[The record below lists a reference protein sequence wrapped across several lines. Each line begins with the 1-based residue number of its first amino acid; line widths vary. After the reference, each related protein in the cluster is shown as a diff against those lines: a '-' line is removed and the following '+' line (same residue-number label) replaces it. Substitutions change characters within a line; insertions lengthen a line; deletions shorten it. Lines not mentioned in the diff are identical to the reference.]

1 MAILDDVKM
10 ACRVSTN
17 ALDTEYTRLITA
29 ATLDLG
35 VAGVITGEVD
45 NLVKEAIITYCKM
58 RSGLPEDYA
67 DLKKAYDEMKA
78 QLSNATGYT
87 NWEVDH
93 NV

>member
-17 ALDTEYTRLITA
+17 ALDAEYTRLITA

-35 VAGVITGEVD
+35 VAGVETGSVD
-45 NLVKEAIITYCKM
+45 ELVKEAIITYCKM
-58 RSGLPEDYA
+58 RSGLPEDY
-67 DLKKAYDEMKA
+67 DKLKAAYDEMKA

-87 NWEVDH
+87 DWSVNHV
-93 NV
+93 

>member
-10 ACRVSTN
+10 ACRISTDK
-17 ALDTEYTRLITA
+17 LDAEYTRLIA
-29 ATLDLG
+29 AAKLDLG
-35 VAGVITGEVD
+35 VAGVVTGDVD
-45 NLVKEAIITYCKM
+45 ELVEEAIITYCKM

-93 NV
+93 HV